1 MQPQAKS
8 TKTTN
13 PQKALAII
21 YKSKYGATKKYAKW
35 LKQAI
40 ENMEN
45 VGKMGNIENPQA
57 SAKKENIEKENTKKA
72 SAKNES
78 AKRHETQKNIKNI
91 KNSPIHFINCTN
103 CDIYE
108 AEGISAQTLKPYQI
122 IIFAGALYGGELSIG
137 ATLKDFL
144 ASQKTTTSITTKTQT
159 TTKSMQTPKNTSQ
172 TPKICPHFPQ
182 IYCLIIGLSSP
193 KNALNYQKAL
203 DKNLTKEEQQGIRF
217 YFLQGGIDFDSLDS
231 GDRARMEAYRAMLRA
246 RADKSPEQE
255 ALLKNQKLDFAHKD
269 AIKPIIKSIKDFVA
283 IIFEASVC

>member
-1 MQPQAKS
+1 MQPPAQSK
-8 TKTTN
+8 KTNN

-40 ENMEN
+40 ENMANMGN
-45 VGKMGNIENPQA
+45 VGNIENPQT
-57 SAKKENIEKENTKKA
+57 SAKKENTEKENAKKA

-78 AKRHETQKNIKNI
+78 AKKHETQKNT
-91 KNSPIHFINCTN
+91 KNSPIHFIHCIN

-144 ASQKTTTSITTKTQT
+144 ASQKTTTNITTKTKT
-159 TTKSMQTPKNTSQ
+159 TTKSTQTPKNTSQ
-172 TPKICPHFPQ
+172 TPKISPHFPQ

-203 DKNLTKEEQQGIRF
+203 DKNLTKDEQQGIRF

-246 RADKSPEQE
+246 KADKSLEQE

-269 AIKPIIKSIKDFVA
+269 ALKPIIDE
-283 IIFEASVC
+283 IINAK